1 MYLTDTKWVFNIQR
15 IQLINKSL
23 TKAEKT
29 NSSDNKNN
37 NNSKRNTKVRPW
49 QTFNL
54 THKI

>member
-37 NNSKRNTKVRPW
+37 NNSKRNTKDRPW

>member
-29 NSSDNKNN
+29 NSSNNKNN
-37 NNSKRNTKVRPW
+37 NNSKRNTKDRPW